1 MKNLTLS
8 ADEALIERAREAAR
22 RRGRS
27 LNDLVRGYLKE
38 LAGEA
43 SLGAELDRLHV
54 LSVEADGHRGAW
66 RFDRDELHD
75 RT

>member
-27 LNDLVRGYLKE
+27 LNDLVRGYLEE

-43 SLGAELDRLHV
+43 PLDAELERLRE
-54 LSVEADGHRGAW
+54 LSEQPQGHRRGW